1 MIEIESSVQ
10 HCLGQQIAIERVQAL
25 VSDLAHRFPQQVHRV
40 ELRLNAHVVDVNF
53 AAYGYVV
60 QWTAEV
66 FDDQVTLHGRIPA
79 SASSYESKM
88 EQAIVARIEECLAP
102 QPLAKAA

>member
-10 HCLGQQIAIERVQAL
+10 HCLGQQNAVERVQSL
-25 VSDLAHRFPQQVHRV
+25 VSDLAHRFPQQVHQV
-40 ELRLNAHVVDVNF
+40 ELRVSDHVVDVRF

-60 QWTAEV
+60 QWSAEV
-66 FDDQVTLHGRIPA
+66 FDDQVTLHGKIPA

-88 EQAIVARIEECLAP
+88 EQAIVARMEDCLAP
-102 QPLAKAA
+102 QPWAKAA